1 MIRDG
6 EAVDV
11 EVRLSASS
19 YESTCSALSH
29 LYTDAGMNKEIV
41 SPELWKNL
49 SSYKKGSRRLT
60 ATEKKGFWIEVE
72 RGKEA
77 AII

>member
-19 YESTCSALSH
+19 YESACSALSH
-29 LYTDAGMNKEIV
+29 LYTHAGINKEIV
-41 SPELWKNL
+41 STELWKNL
-49 SSYKKGSRRLT
+49 PSYKKGQRRLT
-60 ATEKKGFWIEVE
+60 TTEKGILD
-72 RGKEA
+72 
-77 AII
+77 